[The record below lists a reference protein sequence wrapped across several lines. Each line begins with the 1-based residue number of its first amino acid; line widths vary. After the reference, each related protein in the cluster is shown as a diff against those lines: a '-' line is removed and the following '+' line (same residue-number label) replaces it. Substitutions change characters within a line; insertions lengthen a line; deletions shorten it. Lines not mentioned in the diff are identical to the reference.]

1 MLLNRDQTHAAL
13 RGITPKMKVKDI
25 KKVKRDDGR
34 QMLISYYGLAP
45 TPSSED
51 SPGSGENAA
60 VEVAETP
67 ENDSL
72 GLDKEA
78 NEQDEQ
84 ASGEAEEAGSAEMP
98 LGGDDSSTESESELD
113 SDSESDAGDGLGG
126 LWCYN

>member
-1 MLLNRDQTHAAL
+1 MLLSRDQTHSAL
-13 RGITPKMKVKDI
+13 RVITPKMKMKNI

-34 QMLISYYGLAP
+34 QMVLSYYGLAP

-51 SPGSGENAA
+51 SPSSEENAA
-60 VEVAETP
+60 VEVTEKP
-67 ENDSL
+67 ENDNL

-98 LGGDDSSTESESELD
+98 LGGDDSSTESESE
-113 SDSESDAGDGLGG
+113 SESEVSE
-126 LWCYN
+126 